1 MSRTALHDRLSA
13 SRLRQEIIFPDTI
26 RLLMKQ
32 NVWSVAVACAA
43 FALMSFCVS
52 KNAIKYNKDV
62 AVINT
67 SSIVKARGHMG
78 NTPVKIFVRNN
89 KIVKIESLPNQETPA
104 VFAKDCFSIMMI
116 KGVVRLRQLIL
127 NNRKRRI
134 LPWKDWV

>member
-1 MSRTALHDRLSA
+1 
-13 SRLRQEIIFPDTI
+13 
-26 RLLMKQ
+26 MKQ

-67 SSIVKARGHMG
+67 SSIVKARGYMG

-104 VFAKDCFSIMMI
+104 VFAKAEELLKRFVGKSVDEASDMKVDGVSGATYSSKALIQNV
-116 KGVVRLRQLIL
+116 KGGL
-127 NNRKRRI
+127 KYY
-134 LPWKDWV
+134 KDNKKSK

>member
-1 MSRTALHDRLSA
+1 
-13 SRLRQEIIFPDTI
+13 
-26 RLLMKQ
+26 MKQ

-67 SSIVKARGHMG
+67 SSIVKARGYMG

-89 KIVKIESLPNQETPA
+89 KIVKIESLPNQEIPA
-104 VFAKDCFSIMMI
+104 VFAKAEELLKRFVGKSVDEASAMKVDGVSGATYSSKALIQNV
-116 KGVVRLRQLIL
+116 KGGL
-127 NNRKRRI
+127 KYY
-134 LPWKDWV
+134 KDNKKSK